1 MIVLILITA
10 FLALIAAYIL
20 VIVFP
25 GLAPAARPSR
35 WRSSS
40 ARTPAVTSALDAI
53 IYYLG
58 QAMGIVWLF
67 VPKTV
72 TITLMTLA
80 IAIEIVVLGYK
91 FVMWIL
97 RKIPMAGID

>member
-25 GLAPAARPSR
+25 GLAPA
-35 WRSSS
+35 
-40 ARTPAVTSALDAI
+40 VTSALDAI

-58 QAMGIVWLF
+58 QALRHWLEQCAAF
-67 VPKTV
+67 
-72 TITLMTLA
+72 
-80 IAIEIVVLGYK
+80 
-91 FVMWIL
+91 
-97 RKIPMAGID
+97 R

>member
-25 GLAPAARPSR
+25 GLAPA
-35 WRSSS
+35 
-40 ARTPAVTSALDAI
+40 VTSALDAI

-67 VPKTV
+67 VPKTI

-80 IAIEIVVLGYK
+80 IAIEVVVLGYK